1 MRKISIPVR
10 LFLLFV
16 LGLALCFPL
25 VYEGFYIEVLTH
37 IMIIAIFAMSLDL
50 LVGFTG
56 LISLGHASF
65 FGIGAYCLA
74 IFFGQLD
81 SFSLWAALPV
91 SLAGAALVAVLIGWI
106 SIRTSGIYFIMI
118 TLAFAQMFYFFF
130 FESKRFN
137 GDDGIFMLA
146 KPEVKLGSLQLMDLG
161 DEVTFYYFTL
171 GILVAVFLFLIMII
185 RAPFGQVITGICVNE
200 PRVRSLG
207 YATQRYKLVS
217 FVIAGTL
224 AGLAGFLEAVHTGFI
239 TPSYLSWHESGA
251 ILVVVILGGIGTFYG
266 PVFGAA
272 ALVLLEDFLP
282 DLTDHWKV
290 LLGVI
295 IILVVLFLPNG
306 ISSLSGKLFRRRVPP
321 ASKLKK
327 LAKGKSAETVT
338 GNRHPDRKGNL
349 NSK

>member
-1 MRKISIPVR
+1 
-10 LFLLFV
+10 
-16 LGLALCFPL
+16 
-25 VYEGFYIEVLTH
+25 
-37 IMIIAIFAMSLDL
+37 
-50 LVGFTG
+50 
-56 LISLGHASF
+56 
-65 FGIGAYCLA
+65 
-74 IFFGQLD
+74 
-81 SFSLWAALPV
+81 
-91 SLAGAALVAVLIGWI
+91 
-106 SIRTSGIYFIMI
+106 MI

-130 FESKRFN
+130 FESKHFN
-137 GDDGIFMLA
+137 GDDGMFMLA
-146 KPEVKLGSLQLMDLG
+146 KPEVILGSRQLMDLG

-171 GILVAVFLFLIMII
+171 GILVAVFLFLVMII

-224 AGLAGFLEAVHTGFI
+224 AGLAGFLEAVHTGYI

-306 ISSLSGKLFRRRVPP
+306 ISSLSEKLFRRWVPNVSSP
-321 ASKLKK
+321 KKSKR
-327 LAKGKSAETVT
+327 GKRTETVT
-338 GNRHPDRKGNL
+338 E
-349 NSK
+349 NSSPPEGSTEIQNEYE